1 MKLLTKSKVAKLCGC
16 VGIALS
22 SASYAA
28 NNGVAQTT
36 LPIQAIENLPN
47 GKLKTSLSKL
57 PPHAQQKAL
66 VQLNEL
72 AIPAIDTLLMQ
83 ADSSGELF
91 YIEEGLVET
100 TSPDSEEAYTLPP
113 VDVFKLHSNEHSN
126 NKVFLDFDG
135 GTVSNRA
142 WGSGSS
148 YDSVPYDLDGDPT
161 TFNDNERARIH
172 EIWNRMADD
181 FAAFDIDVTT
191 EAPVEFG
198 PNVGWVLFTKDT
210 DLSGKAMP
218 HQGAGGVAYVNV
230 WGRSNFSYYQPA
242 FVYYNRLGAGV
253 ATYMAEAGS
262 HELGHNLGLSHDGT
276 STQSY
281 YAGLGSDSEPSSWAP
296 IMGVS
301 YYKNVTQW
309 SKGEYPDANQTQD
322 DIAIIATKLGMT
334 LDTEGSAD
342 NPVILNVDSHGVFSA
357 TNRQIDP
364 DNVSTYNKG
373 SVQVSDSDWFQF
385 SVGAG
390 PAEFIA
396 TPAWDAFTR
405 SSKRGANLDIGLRL
419 YDGNGTLINTS
430 NEYSNTNAHIQIDL
444 AQGVYTLEVFGAEG
458 PYASDYASQGHFY
471 LQGQVTPATP
481 DNTPPDPNPMSFAQ
495 APTGVSDSQIAMQAV
510 SAMDDNGGV
519 VSYRF
524 NCTQNG
530 NVCQGSDWQSDTQF
544 TATSLQP
551 QTQYC
556 FSVQA
561 KDLSAN
567 TTLPSASL
575 CATTQTPPPAP
586 LPPNPASNLSVQ
598 DGQDGTAQLTW
609 QDNSDNEQ
617 RFEIQR
623 ESQHKNGRWQANQII
638 ASVNADDTAY
648 TDYSDKGVFRYRV
661 RAINEVAASDWTSW
675 LSVTVTNSGDGGTD
689 KPCKGKKCSN

>member
-1 MKLLTKSKVAKLCGC
+1 MKLLTKSKAVMLCGC
-16 VGIALS
+16 IGMALGS
-22 SASYAA
+22 TAYAA
-28 NNGVAQTT
+28 GKSTPQTA
-36 LPIQAIENLPN
+36 LPIQAINNLPN

-66 VQLNEL
+66 VQLQEL

-91 YIEEGLVET
+91 YIEEALVDGLAN
-100 TSPDSEEAYTLPP
+100 DSEQAYTLPP
-113 VDVFKLHSNEHSN
+113 VDVFKLHSNPSSN

-135 GTVSNRA
+135 GIVSGRA
-142 WGSGSS
+142 WGSGATF
-148 YDSVPYDLDGDPT
+148 DSAPYDLDGDPN
-161 TFNDNERARIH
+161 TFNENERARIH
-172 EIWNRMADD
+172 DIWNRMADD

-210 DLSGKAMP
+210 DLSGYAMP

-230 WGRSNFSYYQPA
+230 WGRSNFTYYQPA
-242 FVYYNRLGAGV
+242 FVYYNRLGSGV
-253 ATYMAEAGS
+253 ASYMAEAGS

-281 YAGLGSDSEPSSWAP
+281 YPGLGNDSDPSSWAP
-296 IMGVS
+296 IMGAS

-309 SKGEYPDANQTQD
+309 SKGEYPDANQNQD

-334 LDTEGSAD
+334 IDTEGSSD
-342 NPVILNVDSHGVFSA
+342 NPVILQVDSQGGFSA

-364 DNVSTYNKG
+364 DNVSTGNKG

-385 SVGAG
+385 SVGSG

-396 TPAWDAFTR
+396 IPAWDVFPR
-405 SSKRGANLDIGLRL
+405 SNKRGANLDIGLNL
-419 YDGNGTLINTS
+419 YDSSGTVVATNNTHNDTS
-430 NEYSNTNAHIQIDL
+430 ASIQIDL
-444 AQGVYTLEVFGAEG
+444 AQGVYTLEVFGAAG

-495 APTGVSDSQIAMQAV
+495 APTTMSDSEITMQAV
-510 SAMDDNGGV
+510 SAIDDNGGV

-524 NCTQNG
+524 DCTQNS
-530 NVCQGSDWQSDTQF
+530 NICQGSDWQSDTVF
-544 TATSLQP
+544 TATALQS

-561 KDLSAN
+561 KDLTGN
-567 TTLPSASL
+567 TTVPSASL
-575 CATTQTPPPAP
+575 CATTHTPPPKP
-586 LPPNPASNLSVQ
+586 LPPAPPSNLSVL
-598 DGQDGTAQLTW
+598 DAQDGTALLNW
-609 QDNSDNEQ
+609 QDNSDNELI
-617 RFEIQR
+617 FEVQR
-623 ESQHKNGRWQANQII
+623 ESQHKNGRWQATQLV
-638 ASVNADDTAY
+638 ASVGSNETTH
-648 TDYSDKGVFRYRV
+648 TDNSGKGTFRYRV
-661 RAINEVAASDWTSW
+661 RAVNEIASSEWTIW
-675 LSVTVTNSGDGGTD
+675 QVVSVTSTTDGGSD
-689 KPCKGKKCSN
+689 KPCKGKKCTN